1 MRPIVVY
8 QKLIFP
14 IFALLVLTG
23 CNAVSSLNPISK
35 KPVVDLSEFT
45 KSGTNYCP
53 KIELRQGTESFN
65 VYEGGASGDPK
76 KLIYQA
82 RIDET
87 ARECS
92 IANGQMQIRVGI
104 NGRVLAGPRSSTTD
118 TLSVPVR
125 IAVVKFQEAVLFSE
139 IEPISVQISDFDRTP
154 DFVTVVNVAVPDP
167 GEDRDYII
175 YVGFDRKDDA

>member
-14 IFALLVLTG
+14 ILAFMALAG
-23 CNAVSSLNPISK
+23 CNAVSSLNPISN
-35 KPVVDLSEFT
+35 KPIVDLSEFSKT
-45 KSGTNYCP
+45 GTVYCP

-65 VYEGGASGDPK
+65 VYEGDAKGDPK
-76 KLIYQA
+76 KLVHQA
-82 RIDET
+82 RIDKT

-92 IANGQMQIRVGI
+92 LTNGQLLIRVGI
-104 NGRVLAGPRSSTTD
+104 HGRVLAGPRSASSATMT
-118 TLSVPVR
+118 VPVR
-125 IAVVKFQEAVLFSE
+125 IAVVKFQEAVLYSE

>member
-1 MRPIVVY
+1 MY

-14 IFALLVLTG
+14 VLALLVLSS

-35 KPVVDLSEFT
+35 KPIVDLREFS
-45 KSGTNYCP
+45 KSGPVYCP

-65 VYEGGASGDPK
+65 VFEGDAKGDPK
-76 KLIYQA
+76 KLIHQA

-92 IANGQMQIRVGI
+92 IANGQLQIRVGI
-104 NGRVLAGPRSSTTD
+104 SGRVLAGPRSSSSN
-118 TLSVPVR
+118 TLTVPVR
-125 IAVVKFQEAVLFSE
+125 VAVVKFQEAVLYSE
-139 IEPISVQISDFDRTP
+139 IQPISVQISDFDRTP

-167 GEDRDYII
+167 GDERDYII